1 MNSIYYILRNLA
13 YFSEMCSIACISRWR
28 YKKFFYFQIYKLN
41 MLVFYFFKVLYPQ
54 EFLRLS
60 FLSIYPSII
69 GEGF

>member
-13 YFSEMCSIACISRWR
+13 YFSGMCIGISRWR
-28 YKKFFYFQIYKLN
+28 YKKFFYFQIYKLD